1 MVSGCGGF
9 RESQANRTPSL
20 RVADAALQ
28 SGAPDLA
35 LRVADLI
42 LAKDPNNVQALTARG
57 DALYALGQRGK
68 AREAY
73 KTALSADPNAIG
85 AQVGLGRTLVSSDPA
100 AAESMFLAALEH
112 DPDNITALN
121 NLGVVRDLQGRNAEA
136 QTAYRHALDVSP
148 ASADVQINLGMSLAV
163 AGRKDDAVLVLRS
176 AAAMPGAAE
185 GLRKELVA
193 ALNLAGDGAWAT
205 TALRDDRGY
214 SLPPVGPGS
223 SRVAVAVAPRPSMQQ
238 MAETTLAPLTVA
250 PAAMAP
256 VSIAPPAPAPV
267 GIVPSAVAPPVMV
280 ARGDQTITVPPT
292 QVAEETTA
300 SGPVVAALSA
310 AVASAPSNVSS
321 ALLEPPRPVVT
332 QTVSATAVREP
343 LAAGPAAI
351 IAPPD
356 VTATVTSAAFE
367 THAAVV
373 AAPTEPVPVPPLR
386 NDTTPEVTGATA
398 GRSAASVNVAPP
410 AHDGRD
416 LAAPVPVQA
425 PSTPPSRAATLA
437 ATADHSPV
445 SVPVIVEMADPF
457 EAPPAKAPRPVKQP
471 AAASRLL
478 EDLSKPAAAQPMRE
492 QPQLVSRQMTD
503 VTAAPRAPARAEGKA
518 APTPQ
523 TVVNAAPEAAA
534 PTRPV
539 LQLPSP
545 VADVTAP
552 PAFTAAVEPQARVAD
567 IGAKPAPVVA
577 LTVPKERAPAV
588 SFKPA
593 TASTPGTVASVD
605 AWQTAPFAPR
615 ATTDRLPSGFGL
627 EVDAVAIAGPAL
639 PTTLSDDIARYATGH
654 PYTRVETPRSAM
666 PTATRASATGNGTPY
681 VQIGVYNSSEDA
693 IVNWVALTQKAG
705 ALLIDRQ
712 PTVTLDTLNGR
723 PAWLLRT
730 IGFANQAEANR
741 FCLQLKVAGQRC
753 LTGST
758 P

>member
-28 SGAPDLA
+28 SGAPELA

-223 SRVAVAVAPRPSMQQ
+223 SRVAVAATPRPSMQ
-238 MAETTLAPLTVA
+238 MAEAPLAPLTVA
-250 PAAMAP
+250 PVAMAP
-256 VSIAPPAPAPV
+256 VYIAPSASGSMA
-267 GIVPSAVAPPVMV
+267 IVPSAVAPPVMV
-280 ARGDQTITVPPT
+280 ARSDQTITAPPT

-300 SGPVVAALSA
+300 SGPLVAALSA
-310 AVASAPSNVSS
+310 AVASAPSSVSS

-356 VTATVTSAAFE
+356 VTASVTSPARE
-367 THAAVV
+367 THATVV

-386 NDTTPEVTGATA
+386 NDTAPEVTGATA

-416 LAAPVPVQA
+416 LAAPVLVQA

-471 AAASRLL
+471 AAAASRPLA
-478 EDLSKPAAAQPMRE
+478 DVSKPATAQPIRE
-492 QPQLVSRQMTD
+492 QPQLVSRQMAD
-503 VTAAPRAPARAEGKA
+503 ATAAPRAPARAEGKA

-523 TVVNAAPEAAA
+523 TAVNAAPEAAA

-639 PTTLSDDIARYATGH
+639 PTTLSDDIARYAAGH

-681 VQIGVYNSSEDA
+681 VQIGVYNSGEDA

-730 IGFANQAEANR
+730 VGFANQAEANR